1 MMKRV
6 LFWRVFLP
14 YLVIVP
20 ILFLSL
26 DLYLSSVIRDSFIS
40 KLRDSLAIQGRLI
53 AILIPPIFS
62 ENLDAFSREYKEK
75 TGARITIIESSGR
88 VVGDSDESSE
98 RMENHLD
105 RPEIQEALTTGIGTS
120 IRFSK
125 TLLKNFFY
133 LAMRLGKGSEE
144 NGFLRLSV
152 PLQDMERAVLLV
164 RTRILLASVLTLLL
178 VLLIGL
184 LQTRRITKSVEEIA
198 VFLKEVAAGNLDR
211 RLFLKEKGVI
221 GELVYHINTM
231 AQELKTKLTECKEER
246 HIVGAIL
253 ASMLDGFML
262 IDTKGS
268 VVLCNE
274 AVKTIFGIEGAAE
287 GRSLMETLKNPSLV
301 ELFTRVLEKEETMS
315 REIQVVR
322 PKELNL
328 MATAVPF
335 YSHGEK
341 EKISGVVLSL
351 HDITRLKLLEE
362 MRKDFVANVSHEM
375 KTPITAI
382 KGFAETL
389 LEGAIDDRE
398 NTCKF
403 LTTIRNH
410 SERLDFLV
418 SDLLTLSR
426 IELGDIKI
434 EKRAVS
440 PEDVID
446 AVFTTLSDKAER
458 KGLYLVADISEQA
471 GDIMADRDRLVQILL
486 NLVDNGIKFTDEG
499 GVVVGV
505 EVRKGVSIQGKE
517 GEQGDTEE
525 LTEIY
530 VQDTGIGIPKKDL
543 PRLGERF
550 YRVDRA
556 RSRDLGGTGLGLAIV
571 KHLVK
576 AHGWDMKIESTYGW
590 GTKVRIFVHDD
601 THEH

>member
-1 MMKRV
+1 MKRV

-40 KLRDSLAIQGRLI
+40 KLRDSLTIQGRLI
-53 AILIPPIFS
+53 AILIPPTFS
-62 ENLDAFSREYKEK
+62 ENLDAFSREYREK
-75 TGARITIIESSGR
+75 TGARVTLIESTGR
-88 VVGDSDESSE
+88 VAGDSDEPSE

-105 RPEIQEALTTGIGTS
+105 RPEIQEALTNGIGTS

-125 TLLKNFFY
+125 TLQKNFFY
-133 LAMRLGKGSEE
+133 LAMRLGEDREG
-144 NGFLRLSV
+144 GFLRLSV
-152 PLQDMERAVLLV
+152 PLQDMERAVSQV
-164 RTRILLASVLTLLL
+164 RTRILLASILTLLL
-178 VLLIGL
+178 VLFIGL

-198 VFLKEVAAGNLDR
+198 AFLKEVAAGKLDR
-211 RLFLKEKGVI
+211 RLFLKEKGVV

-231 AQELKTKLTECKEER
+231 AQELKARLTECKEER
-246 HIVGAIL
+246 QLVGAIL
-253 ASMLDGFML
+253 ASMSDGLML
-262 IDTKGS
+262 IDTKGDI
-268 VVLCNE
+268 VLCNQ

-301 ELFTRVLEKEETMS
+301 ELFTKVLEKEETMS
-315 REIQVVR
+315 REIRVVR
-322 PKELNL
+322 PRELSL

-341 EKISGVVLSL
+341 EEISGVVLSL

-362 MRKDFVANVSHEM
+362 MRKDFVANVSHEI

-382 KGFAETL
+382 RGFAETL

-398 NTCKF
+398 NAHKF

-434 EKRAVS
+434 EKRGVS

-446 AVFTTLSDKAER
+446 AVFTTLNDKAER
-458 KGLYLVADISEQA
+458 KGLYLVKDISEQA

-486 NLVDNGIKFTDEG
+486 NLVDNGIKFTEEG

-505 EVRKGVSIQGKE
+505 EVRKDGSTQ
-517 GEQGDTEE
+517 GEQGDAAEPI
-525 LTEIY
+525 EIY

-543 PRLGERF
+543 ARLGERF

-556 RSRDLGGTGLGLAIV
+556 RSRELGGTGLGLAIV

-576 AHGWDMKIESTYGW
+576 AHGWDMKIESTHGW
-590 GTKVRIFVHDD
+590 GTKVRIFVHDN
-601 THEH
+601 EP

>member
-1 MMKRV
+1 MRRV

-26 DLYLSSVIRDSFIS
+26 DIYLSSVIKDSFIS
-40 KLRDSLAIQGRLI
+40 KLRDSLTIQGRLI
-53 AILIPPIFS
+53 AIQIPPTFS

-75 TGARITIIESSGR
+75 TGARITLIESTGR
-88 VVGDSDESSE
+88 VAGDSDESSE

-105 RPEIQEALTTGIGTS
+105 RPEIQEALTTGTGTS
-120 IRFSK
+120 IHFSK

-133 LAMRLGKGSEE
+133 LAMRLGEGRAEK
-144 NGFLRLSV
+144 GFLRLSV
-152 PLQDMERAVLLV
+152 PLQDMERAVSQV
-164 RTRILLASVLTLLL
+164 RMRILSASVLTLLL
-178 VLLIGL
+178 VLFIGL

-198 VFLKEVAAGNLDR
+198 AFLKEVAAGNLDR

-231 AQELKTKLTECKEER
+231 AQELKTRLTECKEER
-246 HIVGAIL
+246 HLVGAIL
-253 ASMLDGFML
+253 ASMLDGLML

-268 VVLCNE
+268 VVLCNQ
-274 AVKTIFGIEGAAE
+274 AVKTIFGIGGAAE
-287 GRSLMETLKNPSLV
+287 GRSLMETLKNPSLM
-301 ELFTRVLEKEETMS
+301 ELFAKVLEKEETMS
-315 REIQVVR
+315 REIHVVR
-322 PKELNL
+322 PREFYL

-362 MRKDFVANVSHEM
+362 IRKDFVANVSHEI

-382 KGFAETL
+382 RGFAETL

-398 NTCKF
+398 NACKF

-446 AVFTTLSDKAER
+446 TVFTTLNDKAER
-458 KGLYLVADISEQA
+458 KGLYLVKDISEEA
-471 GDIMADRDRLVQILL
+471 RDIMADRDRLVQILL
-486 NLVDNGIKFTDEG
+486 NLVDNGIKFTEEG

-505 EVRKGVSIQGKE
+505 EVRKEGSTQGEE
-517 GEQGDTEE
+517 GDAAE

-530 VQDTGIGIPKKDL
+530 VEDTGMGIPRKDL

-556 RSRDLGGTGLGLAIV
+556 RSRELGGTGLGLAIV

-576 AHGWDMKIESTYGW
+576 AHGWEMQIESTYGW
-590 GTKVRIFVHDD
+590 GTKVKIFVHDN
-601 THEH
+601 ER